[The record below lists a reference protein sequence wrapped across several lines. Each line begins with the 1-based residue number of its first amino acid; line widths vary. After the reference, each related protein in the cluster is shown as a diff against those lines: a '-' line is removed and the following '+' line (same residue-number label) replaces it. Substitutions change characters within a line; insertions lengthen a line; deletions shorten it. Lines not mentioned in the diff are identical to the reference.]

1 MLNVENIIEQYKSK
15 GGSDDRIVYE
25 ILTSSSDDRKNWL
38 ASIISQYNDLSK
50 LSFTTLVDIK
60 HDKNT

>member
-25 ILTSSSDDRKNWL
+25 ILTSSSDDRKNWF
-38 ASIISQYNDLSK
+38 NN
-50 LSFTTLVDIK
+50 FTI
-60 HDKNT
+60 